1 MRNMCN
7 LQVSVLCRLE
17 KLFSIEAECSAE
29 STGISQ
35 FVHLCS
41 SASNIY
47 YVCKFR
53 GFPGGSSSK
62 EPACQCRR
70 HETQVQSLGRKDS
83 LEESLA
89 THSSILACR
98 IPWTVDPGGTRG
110 SMKLQR
116 VGND

>member
-17 KLFSIEAECSAE
+17 KLSSIEAECSAE

-35 FVHLCS
+35 FLHLCS

-53 GFPGGSSSK
+53 GFPGALQLKGLSRVFSNK
-62 EPACQCRR
+62 QF
-70 HETQVQSLGRKDS
+70 K
-83 LEESLA
+83 
-89 THSSILACR
+89 SINALVLSFLYT
-98 IPWTVDPGGTRG
+98 PTLTKSW
-110 SMKLQR
+110 K
-116 VGND
+116 